1 MDIHNLLGIM
11 LTNKYIK
18 INISIY
24 LKYEKSKWDQLCM
37 RRLPPPP
44 RRLHWHEFEI
54 STLFNKNCFKTSSGY
69 QNLLTRV
76 VL

>member
-18 INISIY
+18 IFIY
-24 LKYEKSKWDQLCM
+24 LKYEKSKWEQLCM

-44 RRLHWHEFEI
+44 AASIGINLKYQLCLPKIVNI
-54 STLFNKNCFKTSSGY
+54 SLVIKIC
-69 QNLLTRV
+69 
-76 VL
+76 